1 MELRICKALKWHLN
15 PPTQNLWLNFYTSQ
29 WDLFIRDNNKKF
41 KQAIECSYVMIRTLM
56 AYIDFAYL
64 DISTL

>member
-41 KQAIECSYVMIRTLM
+41 K
-56 AYIDFAYL
+56 
-64 DISTL
+64 